1 MNRRLF
7 LLAAPGALVSLRAAA
22 HHGWSGFDE
31 TKPYYLAGEVVA
43 VRWQN
48 PHAELELSVADSLEI
63 PAGLAGLV
71 VPAQQASVDGAGL
84 LRGAA
89 LPPRPGVWTVEL
101 APLTRMN
108 AWRAPEPKVG
118 SQAAVVGFT
127 RPGAP
132 ESRLR
137 AEFLIDG
144 DRVYPLRSAPIQ

>member
-22 HHGWSGFDE
+22 HHGWSSFDQ
-31 TKPYYLAGEVVA
+31 TKPFYLSGEVVA

-48 PHAELELSVADSLEI
+48 PHAELELRVEGSLAI
-63 PAGLAGLV
+63 PAGLTGLA
-71 VPAQQASVDGAGL
+71 VPAQRDGVDGARIL
-84 LRGAA
+84 AAAA
-89 LPPRPGVWTVEL
+89 LPPRAGLWTVEL

-108 AWRAPEPKVG
+108 AWQAPEPAVG
-118 SQAAVVGFT
+118 SQAAVVGFA

-144 DRVYPLRSAPIQ
+144 DRVYPLRSVPA

>member
-1 MNRRLF
+1 MNRRVF

-22 HHGWSGFDE
+22 HHGWSSFDE

-48 PHAELELSVADSLEI
+48 PHAELELRVADALEI
-63 PAGLAGLV
+63 PAGLAGLA
-71 VPAQQASVDGAGL
+71 VPAQRDGVDGARIL
-84 LRGAA
+84 AA
-89 LPPRPGVWTVEL
+89 AAPPPRPGLWTVEL

-108 AWRAPEPKVG
+108 AWQAPEPAVG

-132 ESRLR
+132 ELRLR
-137 AEFLIDG
+137 AEFLVAG
-144 DRVYPLRSAPIQ
+144 DKVYPLRSVPA